1 MGGPAGLLSA
11 ASNLPP
17 ALPTAMEGRTTL
29 CLVAQLSAD
38 RVRYEQF
45 AETFSDAPPGLL
57 PHSVVGFMRWLRER
71 SATHTRQDR
80 PVDFRL
86 IKGPHPEC
94 SHLTSIERRATL
106 RSPEFCQ
113 NR

>member
-17 ALPTAMEGRTTL
+17 ALPRAMEGRATL

-45 AETFSDAPPGLL
+45 VETFSGCSTWPAASFCCAVYEMAPRVERDPHAPGQARGLPPDQRAASGMLPFDAY
-57 PHSVVGFMRWLRER
+57 
-71 SATHTRQDR
+71 
-80 PVDFRL
+80 
-86 IKGPHPEC
+86 
-94 SHLTSIERRATL
+94 
-106 RSPEFCQ
+106 
-113 NR
+113 